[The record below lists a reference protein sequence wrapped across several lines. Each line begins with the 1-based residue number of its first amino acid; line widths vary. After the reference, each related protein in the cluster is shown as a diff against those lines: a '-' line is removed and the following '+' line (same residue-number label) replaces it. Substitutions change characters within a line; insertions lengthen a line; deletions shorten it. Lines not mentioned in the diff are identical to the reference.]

1 MVFQTDPVVAG
12 YTLTPLLIQQILAI
26 GLGSIAI
33 IVIIVLFVRMRRT
46 MKRDQRIASAQA
58 EVDRA
63 LRKLRSQIGYAAQLL
78 NSERDKMSYDRLRYR
93 DTDASHLAKLISEAE
108 YLYRESQNTLDK
120 AVRNLPN
127 VPDDNDYRELGK
139 AVAGLVPTIEPIEK
153 LLQQAISYRSTLEQQ
168 LNQFTQAIDQAKQT
182 QLTLSQRLTTLG
194 ISQRAM
200 LQQPDTHLKAAREAL
215 ETHAYDQIGPNT
227 QAALEGYQHINRL
240 LNTMFELRTS
250 IKTGRSAAEKAAM
263 QGFDVSA
270 SLEGFQQALSL
281 LDKALAAMMSG
292 QIEAG
297 AQLITQ
303 SESMRKEAVTSGGN
317 TPQQQQR
324 NNELLAILQQQGEHL
339 ANQQATTYEVFL
351 DVVHAHPSMWLDLVQ
366 VGSEA
371 SVHLRYSYYYTQL
384 ALRRNAPSTSNST
397 LTAQTIHLAN
407 QSMQRAQTFWQI
419 IEQRQEIIRAMQ
431 KLAREEYIE
440 AEEAYDRAQIQF
452 ASGNHGS
459 SAHHDELKNTF
470 NALQQM
476 IDEVPF
482 DAQTCYQR
490 ARVFRHTLSDYVPI
504 ESNQLAFVLSKRVT
518 RMREMLTRQV
528 TLLEQFLALY
538 PQALPTQIARGIQS
552 IRLEAT
558 AFETS
563 LYTASSLTVPIV
575 PELQKLTQR
584 YERLNNAIQH
594 ITQQLPA
601 LRLKL
606 LQDLEQVHGLC
617 QTALKYMSLIDDETV
632 VQIAITRLYEINDQW
647 LTNKIDMRTAQKMVA
662 TIVTD
667 LDPNQSLVAHDIEY
681 PYLALRAWG
690 KAGLVAPSDDIPWLP
705 IRTPHPHW

>member
-33 IVIIVLFVRMRRT
+33 IVIVVLFVRMRRT
-46 MKRDQRIASAQA
+46 MKRDQRIANAQA

-78 NSERDKMSYDRLRYR
+78 NSERDKVSYDRLRYR
-93 DTDASHLAKLISEAE
+93 DTDASHLAKLINEAE

-127 VPDDNDYRELGK
+127 TPDDNDYRELGK
-139 AVAGLVPTIEPIEK
+139 AVASIVPTIEPIEK
-153 LLQQAISYRSTLEQQ
+153 LLQQAISYRSTLELQ
-168 LNQFTQAIDQAKQT
+168 LNQFVQAIDQAKQA

-200 LQQPDTHLKAAREAL
+200 LQQPDTHLKASREAL
-215 ETHAYDQIGPNT
+215 ETHTYDQIGPNT

-250 IKTGRSAAEKAAM
+250 IKTGRNAAEKAAM

-292 QIEAG
+292 QIETG
-297 AQLITQ
+297 EQLIMQ

-384 ALRRNAPSTSNST
+384 SLRRNAPTTSNST

-407 QSMQRAQTFWQI
+407 QSMQRAQTLWQI
-419 IEQRQEIIRAMQ
+419 IEQRQEIIRAIQ

-452 ASGNHGS
+452 ASGNYGT
-459 SAHHDELKNTF
+459 SATHEELKSTF

-490 ARVFRHTLSDYVPI
+490 ARTFHHSLFDVVPV

-538 PQALPTQIARGIQS
+538 PQALPVQIARGIQS

-563 LYTASSLTVPIV
+563 LYTASNLTIPIV

-606 LQDLEQVHGLC
+606 LNDLEQVHGLC
-617 QTALKYMSLIDDETV
+617 QTALKYISLTADETV
-632 VQIAITRLYEINDQW
+632 IQIAITRLYEINDQW
-647 LTNKIDMRTAQKMVA
+647 MTGKIDMRTAQKMVA

-667 LDPNQSLVAHDIEY
+667 LDPNQSLMAHDIEY

-705 IRTPHPHW
+705 VRTPHPHW

>member
-58 EVDRA
+58 EIDRA
-63 LRKLRSQIGYAAQLL
+63 LRKLRSQIGYTAQLL
-78 NSERDKMSYDRLRYR
+78 NGERDKMSYDRLRYR
-93 DTDASHLAKLISEAE
+93 DADAAHLAKLISEAE

-127 VPDDNDYRELGK
+127 TPDEHDYRALGK
-139 AVAGLVPTIEPIEK
+139 EVARLAPTIEPIEK

-168 LNQFTQAIDQAKQT
+168 LNQFVQAIDQAKQT

-200 LQQPDTHLKAAREAL
+200 LQKPDLHLKMAIEAL

-270 SLEGFQQALSL
+270 SLEGFQQSLSL

-292 QIEAG
+292 QIEHG
-297 AQLITQ
+297 EQLIMQ
-303 SESMRKEAVTSGGN
+303 SESMRKEAVTTGGN

-324 NNELLAILQQQGEHL
+324 NNELLAILQQQGDHL
-339 ANQQATTYEVFL
+339 AHQQATTYEVFL

-407 QSMQRAQTFWQI
+407 QSMQRAQTLWQI

-452 ASGNHGS
+452 ASGDSGAS
-459 SAHHDELKNTF
+459 IHHDDLKSTF

-482 DAQTCYQR
+482 DAQACYQR
-490 ARVFRHTLSDYVPI
+490 ARIFHQTLFDYVSVD
-504 ESNQLAFVLSKRVT
+504 SNQLAFVLSKRVT
-518 RMREMLTRQV
+518 RMREILTRQV
-528 TLLEQFLALY
+528 SLLEQFLTLY
-538 PQALPTQIARGIQS
+538 PQALPIQIARGIQS

-594 ITQQLPA
+594 IAQQLPA
-601 LRLKL
+601 LRLKV
-606 LQDLEQVHGLC
+606 LQDLEQAHGLC
-617 QTALKYMSLIDDETV
+617 QTSLKYMRLIDDDTV
-632 VQIAITRLYEINDQW
+632 VQIALTRLYEINDQW
-647 LTNKIDMRTAQKMVA
+647 MTGKIDMRTAQKMIA
-662 TIVTD
+662 AIITD

-690 KAGLVAPSDDIPWLP
+690 KAGLVAPSADIPWLP

>member
-1 MVFQTDPVVAG
+1 VVFQTDPVVAG

-26 GLGSIAI
+26 GLGSIAA
-33 IVIIVLFVRMRRT
+33 VVMIVLFVRMRRT
-46 MKRDQRIASAQA
+46 MKRDQRVATAQA

-63 LRKLRSQIGYAAQLL
+63 LRKLRGQLGYAAQLL
-78 NSERDKMSYDRLRYR
+78 NGERDKMSYDRLRYR
-93 DTDASHLAKLISEAE
+93 DADASHLAKLINQAEAN
-108 YLYRESQNTLDK
+108 YRESQNTLDK
-120 AVRNLPN
+120 AVRSLPN
-127 VPDDNDYRELGK
+127 VPDEHDYRELGK
-139 AVAGLVPTIEPIEK
+139 AVESIVPTIAPIET

-168 LNQFTQAIDQAKQT
+168 LTQFSQAIDQAKQA

-200 LQQPDTHLKAAREAL
+200 LQKADSRLKAASEAL
-215 ETHAYDQIGPNT
+215 ETHTYEQIGPNT
-227 QAALEGYQHINRL
+227 QLALEGYQHINRL

-250 IKTGRSAAEKAAM
+250 IKTGRTAAEKAAM

-281 LDKALAAMMSG
+281 LDKALAAMMGG
-292 QIEAG
+292 QIDVGE
-297 AQLITQ
+297 QLIAQ
-303 SESMRKEAVTSGGN
+303 SESMRKEAVMSGGN

-324 NNELLAILQQQGEHL
+324 NNELLTLLQQQGAHL
-339 ANQQATTYEVFL
+339 SQQQAATYEIFL
-351 DVVHAHPSMWLDLVQ
+351 GVVHAHPSMWLDLVQ

-407 QSMQRAQTFWQI
+407 QSMQRAQTLWQI
-419 IEQRQEIIRAMQ
+419 IEQRQEIIDSIQ

-440 AEEAYDRAQIQF
+440 VEESYDRALILF
-452 ASGNHGS
+452 ATGTSTTNADHE
-459 SAHHDELKNTF
+459 DLKNAF

-490 ARVFRHTLSDYVPI
+490 ARTLHHALFDYVPI
-504 ESNQLAFVLSKRVT
+504 ESSQVAFVLAKRVT

-528 TLLEQFLALY
+528 TLLEQFSALY
-538 PQALPTQIARGIQS
+538 HQALPVQIARGIQS

-563 LYTASSLTVPIV
+563 LYTASNLTVPIV
-575 PELQKLTQR
+575 PELQKLMQR

-594 ITQQLPA
+594 ITQQLPT

-606 LQDLEQVHGLC
+606 LQDLEQIHGLC
-617 QTALKYMSLIDDETV
+617 QTALKYLSLTADDTV
-632 VQIAITRLYEINDQW
+632 IQIAITRLYEINDQW
-647 LTNKIDMRTAQKMVA
+647 LTGTIDMRTAQKMVA
-662 TIVTD
+662 TIATD
-667 LDPNQSLVAHDIEY
+667 LDPNQNMVARDIEY

-690 KAGLVAPSDDIPWLP
+690 KAGLVAPSDEIPWLP

>member
-33 IVIIVLFVRMRRT
+33 IVMIVLFVRLRRT
-46 MKRDQRIASAQA
+46 NQRNQRIASAQA

-63 LRKLRSQIGYAAQLL
+63 LRKLRSQLGYAAQLL
-78 NSERDKMSYDRLRYR
+78 NGERDKMSYDRMRFC
-93 DTDASHLAKLISEAE
+93 DNDAAHLAKLINEAE
-108 YLYRESQNTLDK
+108 YLYRESQNALDK

-127 VPDDNDYRELGK
+127 TPDDNDYRELGK
-139 AVAGLVPTIEPIEK
+139 AAAGIVPTIEPIEN
-153 LLQQAISYRSTLEQQ
+153 LLQQAISYRSTLELQ
-168 LNQFTQAIDQAKQT
+168 LSQFSQAIDQAKQA

-200 LQQPDTHLKAAREAL
+200 LQQPDSHLKTAREAL
-215 ETHAYDQIGPNT
+215 ETHTYEHIGPNT

-250 IKTGRSAAEKAAM
+250 IKTGRNAAEKAAM

-270 SLEGFQQALSL
+270 SIEGFQQSLSL
-281 LDKALAAMMSG
+281 LDKALAAMMGG
-292 QIEAG
+292 QIDAG
-297 AQLITQ
+297 EQLITQ
-303 SESMRKEAVTSGGN
+303 SESMRKEAVMSGGN

-324 NNELLAILQQQGEHL
+324 NNELLTLLQQQGEHL
-339 ANQQATTYEVFL
+339 TQQHATTYEVFV
-351 DVVHAHPSMWLDLVQ
+351 DVVHAHPSMWLDIVQ

-384 ALRRNAPSTSNST
+384 ALRRNAPNTSNST

-407 QSMQRAQTFWQI
+407 QSMQRAQTLWQI

-452 ASGNHGS
+452 ATGIPNN
-459 SAHHDELKNTF
+459 SAYHAELKNTF

-490 ARVFRHTLSDYVPI
+490 ARMFNHALFDYVPV

-528 TLLEQFLALY
+528 TLLEQFLTLY
-538 PQALPTQIARGIQS
+538 PQALPVPIARGIQS

-563 LYTASSLTVPIV
+563 LYTASSLTIPIV

-606 LQDLEQVHGLC
+606 IQDLEQVHGLC
-617 QTALKYMSLIDDETV
+617 QTALKYLCLTTDETII
-632 VQIAITRLYEINDQW
+632 QIAITRLYEINDQW
-647 LTNKIDMRTAQKMVA
+647 LTSKIDMRTAQKMIA
-662 TIVTD
+662 AIATD
-667 LDPNQSLVAHDIEY
+667 LDPNQSLSAQAIEY

>member
-12 YTLTPLLIQQILAI
+12 YTLTPLLIQQILAV

-33 IVIIVLFVRMRRT
+33 IVMIVLFVRMRRT
-46 MKRDQRIASAQA
+46 MKRDQRIAAAQA

-63 LRKLRSQIGYAAQLL
+63 LRKLRSQLGYAAQLL
-78 NSERDKMSYDRLRYR
+78 NGERDKMSYDRLRYR
-93 DTDASHLAKLISEAE
+93 DADASHLAKLINEAE
-108 YLYRESQNTLDK
+108 YGYRESQNALDK

-127 VPDDNDYRELGK
+127 SPEEHDYRELGK
-139 AVAGLVPTIEPIEK
+139 AVASIVPTVEPIEK

-168 LNQFTQAIDQAKQT
+168 LTQFTQAIDQAKQA

-200 LQQPDTHLKAAREAL
+200 LQQADHHLKTAREAL
-215 ETHAYDQIGPNT
+215 ESHEYTQIGPNT

-250 IKTGRSAAEKAAM
+250 IKTGRTAAEKAAM

-270 SLEGFQQALSL
+270 SLEGFQQSLSL
-281 LDKALAAMMSG
+281 LDKALAAMMGG
-292 QIEAG
+292 QIETG
-297 AQLITQ
+297 EQLIMQ

-339 ANQQATTYEVFL
+339 ANQHATTYEVFL
-351 DVVHAHPSMWLDLVQ
+351 DVVHAHPSLWLDLVQ

-452 ASGNHGS
+452 TSGTLSNV
-459 SAHHDELKNTF
+459 SAHDELKNTF

-482 DAQTCYQR
+482 DAQTCYHR
-490 ARVFRHTLSDYVPI
+490 ARTFNHELFDHVPV
-504 ESNQLAFVLSKRVT
+504 ESSQLAFVLSKRVT

-538 PQALPTQIARGIQS
+538 PQALPVQIARGIQS

-563 LYTASSLTVPIV
+563 LYTASNLTVPIV

-594 ITQQLPA
+594 ISQQLPA

-606 LQDLEQVHGLC
+606 IQDLEQVHGLC
-617 QTALKYMSLIDDETV
+617 QTTLKYLSLTSDDTV
-632 VQIAITRLYEINDQW
+632 IQIAITRLYEINDQW
-647 LTNKIDMRTAQKMVA
+647 LTGKIDMRTAQKMVA
-662 TIVTD
+662 TIATD
-667 LDPNQSLVAHDIEY
+667 LDPNQSMVARDIEY

-690 KAGLVAPSDDIPWLP
+690 KAGLVAPSEDISWLP

>member
-1 MVFQTDPVVAG
+1 VVFQTDPVVAG

-26 GLGSIAI
+26 SLGSMTI
-33 IVIIVLFVRMRRT
+33 IVMIVLFVRIRRT
-46 MKRDQRIASAQA
+46 NQRNQRIASAQA

-63 LRKLRSQIGYAAQLL
+63 LRKLRSQLGYAAQLL
-78 NSERDKMSYDRLRYR
+78 NGERDKMRYDRLRFR
-93 DTDASHLAKLISEAE
+93 DSDAAHLAKLINEAE

-120 AVRNLPN
+120 AVRNLPST
-127 VPDDNDYRELGK
+127 PDDNDYHTLGK
-139 AVAGLVPTIEPIEK
+139 AVASIVPTIEPIEM
-153 LLQQAISYRSTLEQQ
+153 LLQQSIGHRSTLEQQ
-168 LNQFTQAIDQAKQT
+168 LNQFSQAIDQAKQT

-200 LQQPDTHLKAAREAL
+200 LQQPDSHLKVAREAL
-215 ETHAYDQIGPNT
+215 ETHDYEQIGPNT

-250 IKTGRSAAEKAAM
+250 IKTGRNAAEKAAM

-281 LDKALAAMMSG
+281 LDKALAAMMGG
-292 QIEAG
+292 QIETG
-297 AQLITQ
+297 EQLIMQ
-303 SESMRKEAVTSGGN
+303 SERMRKEAITSGGN

-324 NNELLAILQQQGEHL
+324 NNELLALLQQQGEHL
-339 ANQQATTYEVFL
+339 AAQHATIYEVFVY
-351 DVVHAHPSMWLDLVQ
+351 VVHAHPSMWLDLVQ

-384 ALRRNAPSTSNST
+384 ALRRNAPSTSNTT

-407 QSMQRAQTFWQI
+407 QSMQRAQTLWQV

-440 AEEAYDRAQIQF
+440 AEEAYDRALIQF
-452 ASGNHGS
+452 ATSTS
-459 SAHHDELKNTF
+459 SNTDYHDELKTTF

-490 ARVFRHTLSDYVPI
+490 ARTFNHALMDYGAI
-504 ESNQLAFVLSKRVT
+504 ESSQLAFVLSKRVT

-538 PQALPTQIARGIQS
+538 PQALPVQIARGIQS

-563 LYTASSLTVPIV
+563 LYTASNLTTPIV

-594 ITQQLPA
+594 IILQLPT

-606 LQDLEQVHGLC
+606 LQDLEQIHGLC
-617 QTALKYMSLIDDETV
+617 QTVLKYLSLTTDETV
-632 VQIAITRLYEINDQW
+632 IQIATTRLYEINDQW
-647 LTNKIDMRTAQKMVA
+647 LTSKIDMRTAQKMVA
-662 TIVTD
+662 TIATD
-667 LDPNQSLVAHDIEY
+667 LDPNQSLAAHAIEY

-690 KAGLVAPSDDIPWLP
+690 KAGLVAPSENIPWLP